1 MNHEQIAAKLEEKN
15 IRPSVQRMA
24 IYNFLAE
31 NPVHPTVD
39 TIYTALSPQMP
50 TLSRTTVYN
59 TLRQFSECGLVQTIT
74 IEDGELRYDA
84 DTSNHLHFKCIKCGK
99 IFDIFKP
106 VELRHSFCKTDP
118 KRKKFKP
125 TSGEFARTALNS
137 TEKESAL
144 PDSLPCNESGIPQQ
158 QPKLQQAKTKRT
170 CCPF

>member
-59 TLRQFSECGLVQTIT
+59 TLRQFSECGLVQTQWADLRSGSQYPFHDNASSAVRILPFRVPHAVHNKKLV
-74 IEDGELRYDA
+74 GEGNQPVGIKNLSQNPVLG
-84 DTSNHLHFKCIKCGK
+84 TVLFCEHF
-99 IFDIFKP
+99 F
-106 VELRHSFCKTDP
+106 L
-118 KRKKFKP
+118 
-125 TSGEFARTALNS
+125 
-137 TEKESAL
+137 KEV
-144 PDSLPCNESGIPQQ
+144 
-158 QPKLQQAKTKRT
+158 
-170 CCPF
+170 